1 MNGPPTTD
9 LAAMLPVA
17 ILTSGALVLL
27 MSEVFLTSG
36 RRGYQA
42 GLTVATAAIAAIA
55 AIAVPPAGRIFDGQA
70 VVDAFSVFI
79 TVTVC
84 GGLALTTLVGAPWLA
99 ERGAERGEFY
109 ALTLFAATGMSLL
122 GSASDLLVAFI
133 AIEVMS
139 LSTYALAAWMRRG
152 RKPAEAAFKYF
163 LLGAFSSA
171 LFIYGSA
178 LVYGATGSTLFSAI
192 PRGSGP
198 LVVVGI
204 GLVGAGL
211 AFKVAAVPFHLWT
224 PDVYEG
230 APTPVTAFM
239 AAGVKTA
246 AFAVLARVLVS
257 VWGGAALASSFG
269 GVVAVLAI
277 LTMLFGNLLA
287 LPQRSVKRM
296 LAYSSIAHAGYL
308 LVGVVAAGAAGARE
322 SAISSVLF
330 YLAAYTATVIG
341 AFAVVGALERR
352 GAPGEEHEDSWDLSR
367 LAGLAKRRPGL
378 AFAMTIFMLS
388 LAGVPPT
395 AGFIGK
401 LLVFKA
407 AIGAQAYG
415 LAIIGVLTSALGA
428 YYYLRVVVY
437 MYMRAPEG
445 EEEATLSPSLTVALA
460 ASALAVVVLGIGPE
474 PVAALARAAS
484 ILTP

>member
-1 MNGPPTTD
+1 M
-9 LAAMLPVA
+9 
-17 ILTSGALVLL
+17 
-27 MSEVFLTSG
+27 
-36 RRGYQA
+36 
-42 GLTVATAAIAAIA
+42 
-55 AIAVPPAGRIFDGQA
+55 
-70 VVDAFSVFI
+70 
-79 TVTVC
+79 C
-84 GGLALTTLVGAPWLA
+84 
-99 ERGAERGEFY
+99 
-109 ALTLFAATGMSLL
+109 LL

-139 LSTYALAAWMRRG
+139 LATYALAAWMRRG

-178 LVYGATGSTLFSAI
+178 LVYGAAGSTLFSDI
-192 PRGSGP
+192 PRATGP
-198 LVVVGI
+198 LLAAGL

-211 AFKVAAVPFHLWT
+211 AFKIAAVPFHLWT

-246 AFAVLARVLVS
+246 AFAVLARVLVT
-257 VWGGAALASSFG
+257 VWSGTGESAVAIG
-269 GVVAVLAI
+269 GVVTVLAL
-277 LTMLFGNLLA
+277 LTMIFGNLLA

-308 LVGVVAAGAAGARE
+308 LVGVVSAGAVGARGN
-322 SAISSVLF
+322 AISSVLF
-330 YLAAYTATVIG
+330 YLAAYTATVVG

-352 GAPGEEHEDSWDLSR
+352 GAPGEEPADCWDLTR

-378 AFAMTIFMLS
+378 AFAMAVFMLS
-388 LAGVPPT
+388 LAGVPPS
-395 AGFIGK
+395 AGFIAK
-401 LLVFKA
+401 LLIFKA
-407 AIGAQAYG
+407 AISAQAYG
-415 LAIIGVLTSALGA
+415 LAVVGVLTSALGA

-437 MYMRAPEG
+437 MYMRAPEAG
-445 EEEATLSPSLTVALA
+445 EEQLVLSPALSVALA
-460 ASALAVVVLGIGPE
+460 VSVVAVVVLGVGPE

-484 ILTP
+484 AIGP